1 MAAYHVGC
9 GITAIWAGTLNKAG
23 DKWSNKSEVTDE
35 ACSAVAQWLLQEDK
49 SMTFNY
55 KGELHV
61 LHVDKMDKG
70 GDDDQTAST

>member
-1 MAAYHVGC
+1 MAAYHIGC

-49 SMTFNY
+49 SMTFYY
-55 KGELHV
+55 KGELYV

-70 GDDDQTAST
+70 GNDGQTAST